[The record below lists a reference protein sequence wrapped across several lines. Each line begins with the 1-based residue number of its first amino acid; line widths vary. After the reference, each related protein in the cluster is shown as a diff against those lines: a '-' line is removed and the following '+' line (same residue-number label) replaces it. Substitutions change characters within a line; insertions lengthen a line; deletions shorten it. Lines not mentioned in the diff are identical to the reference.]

1 MQAAEYLWDPEGV
14 TEDGELPLLRTEKLM
29 LNMGPQHPATHGVLQ
44 VILELEGEKI
54 LKATPYLGYLHRGTE
69 KIAENGTYQ
78 QVIPLTDRLD
88 YVCAMSNNWAY
99 VRAVEKL
106 LEVKVPERAE
116 WLRTLVNELSRLSGH
131 LFWLG
136 TQALDIGA
144 MTVFFWTFREREVIL
159 DVFERLC
166 GARLTNS
173 YMRVGGVE
181 RDMDDWCVDK
191 LRGLMATF
199 QTRVDEY
206 DTLLKDNRIW
216 VARTRNIA
224 IITAEDAVNFG
235 LSGPALRGSGVYY
248 DLRKCEP
255 FGVYDQLDFEVPLG
269 SHGDTYD
276 RYWVRVREMEQSA
289 HMVTQILDRLPGIGG
304 PIMTDDGRLKRPD
317 KMLVN
322 LSMEAMIQH
331 FKVVAHG
338 FDVPKGEVYCGT
350 ETPKGELGF
359 YLVSDGTGKPY
370 KCKIRAPSFVHLG
383 ALDHMSRGYMIADIV
398 TVFGT
403 YDVVMGECDR

>member
-1 MQAAEYLWDPEGV
+1 VQAEYLWDPESV
-14 TEDGELPLLRTEKLM
+14 TEDEELPLLRTEKLL

-54 LKATPYLGYLHRGTE
+54 IKATPHLGYLHRGTE
-69 KIAENGTYQ
+69 KIAEAGSYQ

-88 YVCAMSNNWAY
+88 YICAMSNNWAY

-106 LEVKVPERAE
+106 LQVEVPERAE
-116 WLRTLVNELSRLSGH
+116 WLRTLMNELARLSGH

-144 MTVFFWTFREREVIL
+144 MTVFFWTFREREIIL
-159 DVFERLC
+159 DAFERIC

-181 RDMDDWCVDK
+181 NDIDERSVRE
-191 LRGLMATF
+191 LRELLAIF
-199 QTRVDEY
+199 PQRIHEY
-206 DTLLKDNRIW
+206 DVLLKENRIW
-216 VARTRNIA
+216 VARTRDIA
-224 IITAEDAVNFG
+224 IITAEDAINYG
-235 LSGPALRGSGVYY
+235 LSGPSLRGSGVNH
-248 DLRKCEP
+248 DLRKSEP

-269 SHGDTYD
+269 SRGDTYD
-276 RYWVRVREMEQSA
+276 RYYIRVREMEQSA
-289 HMVTQILDRLPGIGG
+289 SMVTQILDRLPEIDG
-304 PIMTDDGRLKRPD
+304 PIMTEDPKLKRPD
-317 KMLVN
+317 KVLVN
-322 LSMEAMIQH
+322 ISMEAMIQH

-359 YLVSDGTGKPY
+359 YLVSDGSGNPY
-370 KCKIRAPSFVHLG
+370 KCKIRAPSFVHMG

-398 TVFGT
+398 TVFGSF
-403 YDVVMGECDR
+403 DVVMGECDR

>member
-1 MQAAEYLWDPEGV
+1 MQAEYLWDPESV
-14 TEDGELPLLRTEKLM
+14 TEDEELPLLRTEKLL

-54 LKATPYLGYLHRGTE
+54 IKATPHLGYLHRGTE
-69 KIAENGTYQ
+69 KIAEAGSYQ

-88 YVCAMSNNWAY
+88 YICAMSNNWAY

-106 LEVKVPERAE
+106 LQVEVPERAE
-116 WLRTLVNELSRLSGH
+116 WLRTLMNELARLSGH

-144 MTVFFWTFREREVIL
+144 MTVFFWTFREREIIL
-159 DVFERLC
+159 DAFERIC

-181 RDMDDWCVDK
+181 NDIDERSVRE
-191 LRGLMATF
+191 LRELLAIF
-199 QTRVDEY
+199 PQRIHEY
-206 DTLLKDNRIW
+206 DVLLKENRIW
-216 VARTRNIA
+216 VARTRDIA
-224 IITAEDAVNFG
+224 IITAEDAINYG
-235 LSGPALRGSGVYY
+235 LSGPSLRGSGVNH
-248 DLRKCEP
+248 DLRKSEP

-269 SHGDTYD
+269 SRGDTYD
-276 RYWVRVREMEQSA
+276 RYYIRVREMEQSA
-289 HMVTQILDRLPGIGG
+289 SMVTQILDRLPEIDG
-304 PIMTDDGRLKRPD
+304 PIMTEDPKLKRPD
-317 KMLVN
+317 KVLVN
-322 LSMEAMIQH
+322 ISMEAMIQH

-359 YLVSDGTGKPY
+359 YLVSDGSGNPY
-370 KCKIRAPSFVHLG
+370 KCKIRAPSFVHMG

-398 TVFGT
+398 TVFGSF
-403 YDVVMGECDR
+403 DVVMGECDR